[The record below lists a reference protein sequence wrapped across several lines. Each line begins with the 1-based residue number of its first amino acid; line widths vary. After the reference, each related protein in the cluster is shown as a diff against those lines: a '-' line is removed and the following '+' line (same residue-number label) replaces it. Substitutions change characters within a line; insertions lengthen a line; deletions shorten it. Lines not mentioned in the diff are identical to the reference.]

1 MINFRNRKI
10 DSGVNEH
17 DITVVMDGNN
27 FEMQASQ
34 RRTNDVCFPKDSYE
48 FNVNLNHDKMFN
60 FNSQTS
66 VFD

>member
-1 MINFRNRKI
+1 
-10 DSGVNEH
+10 
-17 DITVVMDGNN
+17 MDGNN

-34 RRTNDVCFPKDSYE
+34 RPTNDVCFPKDSYE